1 MITTESLLMLELLI
15 VAIHAAIRVAGRA
28 AIRAATVA
36 ATLAAAAI
44 HVVNER
50 QTEMCVAN
58 AEKNAPI

>member
-1 MITTESLLMLELLI
+1 MLELLI
-15 VAIHAAIRVAGRA
+15 VAIHVAIRVAGRA

-50 QTEMCVAN
+50 QTETCVAD
-58 AEKNAPI
+58 AEKNASI

>member
-15 VAIHAAIRVAGRA
+15 VAIRVAGRA

-50 QTEMCVAN
+50 QTETCVAD
-58 AEKNAPI
+58 AEKNATI